1 MQNENAMSDRLGNM
15 RWCRSAVAA
24 VAVIAALAATGC
36 ATVTITSSGV
46 EKLSVPPTYEQQKP
60 FFLAGLIGDHSI
72 DVKAICGE
80 RPVVQMQTQD
90 TFVDRL
96 IGLVTFVI
104 YTPRTARVWCG

>member
-1 MQNENAMSDRLGNM
+1 MQDKNAVSYRLGNIKW
-15 RWCRSAVAA
+15 RRSAVTAM
-24 VAVIAALAATGC
+24 VVLAALAANGC

-46 EKLSVPPTYEQQKP
+46 DKLSVPPTYEQQKP

-80 RPVVQMQTQD
+80 RPVLQMQTQD

-96 IGLVTFVI
+96 LGLVTIII